1 MNTNIFS
8 DIVRGIDPYENPYDV
23 LKICMESTFQYKA
36 RAGRLG
42 MVPDDYKD
50 IGSDF
55 RGALRQFGK
64 FWCPIAEVSKR
75 PPYTQK
81 MKAVRNSYEG
91 ISYSVDLQNE
101 LRKNLNLMFDVWN
114 EKYGQE
120 IKLFNENENILFLGL
135 RTEPWRYLARNS
147 GVSFA

>member
-55 RGALRQFGK
+55 RGALRQFG
-64 FWCPIAEVSKR
+64 IR
-75 PPYTQK
+75 
-81 MKAVRNSYEG
+81 
-91 ISYSVDLQNE
+91 
-101 LRKNLNLMFDVWN
+101 LRRSC
-114 EKYGQE
+114 
-120 IKLFNENENILFLGL
+120 LGL
-135 RTEPWRYLARNS
+135 RRLWRRRRL
-147 GVSFA
+147 